1 VPNHAT
7 RPLGQIERHYC
18 GQCGYLFLS
27 HGGYTLHP
35 CDAFVLDNL
44 LVCTQWG
51 ARGGGIT
58 VWQSD
63 GLAAFAAWP
72 AEQYSDPSGDILGY
86 DDQQIVMTEVRIT
99 QPRMAISNTVFAL
112 GNPNSV
118 RRIPTWEPG
127 SAEADFRSTR
137 PVRLGDVL
145 CQDGGNRLR
154 PGRIGDSPH
163 GIVTEVHRAV
173 TVADDDVL
181 LRYRWEGTLVFSG
194 PFTVRAGDIP
204 IVFSGFERPSR

>member
-7 RPLGQIERHYC
+7 RPLGEIERHYC
-18 GQCGYLFLS
+18 GRCGYLFLS
-27 HGGYTLHP
+27 HGAYTLHP
-35 CDAFVLDNL
+35 CDALGGRHYLEALRLD
-44 LVCTQWG
+44 G
-51 ARGGGIT
+51 AGVTI
-58 VWQSD
+58 WQSG
-63 GLAAFAAWP
+63 GLAPYAAIL
-72 AEQYSDPSGDILGY
+72 ADESYGDSILGY

-118 RRIPTWEPG
+118 RRIPTWDSG

-145 CQDGGNRLR
+145 CQYGNNRLR

-163 GIVTEVHRAV
+163 GVVTKVSRSI

-194 PFTVRAGDIP
+194 PLTFDSADMPPVYPG
-204 IVFSGFERPSR
+204 SGRPSR